1 MGEDELYYLTMKSLF
16 AFSLFFCSAESQM
29 NDSDYDDRGWSVYE
43 ESIIRA
49 EKSIAL
55 YKEIVNKALYCKFVQ
70 SKRSKF
76 TFRFKKT
83 AMDVTWHVKNGCNSE
98 RSRRDLGIE
107 SLGEDR
113 YFYKVGP
120 KGRIIFD
127 YDEFENEGYGVID
140 EEIDQALFSSLS
152 VTTRI
157 SPVSTISLGFN
168 RGSCNRPNR
177 LVRILRRRL
186 SKWRKIRSE
195 RF

>member
-76 TFRFKKT
+76 TFRFKKRRWMSHGMLKMGVT
-83 AMDVTWHVKNGCNSE
+83 AKDHA
-98 RSRRDLGIE
+98 GI
-107 SLGEDR
+107 
-113 YFYKVGP
+113 
-120 KGRIIFD
+120 
-127 YDEFENEGYGVID
+127 
-140 EEIDQALFSSLS
+140 
-152 VTTRI
+152 
-157 SPVSTISLGFN
+157 
-168 RGSCNRPNR
+168 
-177 LVRILRRRL
+177 
-186 SKWRKIRSE
+186 
-195 RF
+195 

>member
-83 AMDVTWHVKNGCNSE
+83 NGSQSFVLPCKGVCRKLSE
-98 RSRRDLGIE
+98 
-107 SLGEDR
+107 
-113 YFYKVGP
+113 
-120 KGRIIFD
+120 GR
-127 YDEFENEGYGVID
+127 
-140 EEIDQALFSSLS
+140 
-152 VTTRI
+152 
-157 SPVSTISLGFN
+157 
-168 RGSCNRPNR
+168 
-177 LVRILRRRL
+177 
-186 SKWRKIRSE
+186 
-195 RF
+195 